1 MKRAGLV
8 SSSLALQARESKQ
21 IKRNETIKKRWIAVF
36 PSTHGL
42 LKKKREREKRCHP
55 QRGRGKQQIPFPG
68 LLPTKAKVAND
79 PGTLPLTFSS
89 GRVFMPG

>member
-8 SSSLALQARESKQ
+8 SSSSALQARESKQ

-42 LKKKREREKRCHP
+42 LRKKREREKKDVILREEEENNKFPSLVFCPLKQKSQMIQELCH
-55 QRGRGKQQIPFPG
+55 
-68 LLPTKAKVAND
+68 
-79 PGTLPLTFSS
+79 
-89 GRVFMPG
+89 